1 MKLLGIIG
9 GMSTASS
16 ISYYQKINEHINQLL
31 GANHGARLV
40 IYNLDFEEI
49 AQLQKQGNWQQAG
62 EILADAAKRLVL
74 AGVDGILLATNTMH
88 KVAGNITDAIDVPFL
103 HLIDITA
110 QAIAEQGL
118 DKVGLLGTSF
128 SMTDGFYQTTLVK
141 YGIQTIIPSESDQ
154 KIVHRIIYDELCL
167 NQIKPSAAEQYIQII
182 ETLKAQGAQAVIL
195 GCTEIGLLI
204 NEENSPLPVFDTT
217 LLHIDAAVAWMSA
230 Q

>member
-1 MKLLGIIG
+1 MILYFLG
-9 GMSTASS
+9 
-16 ISYYQKINEHINQLL
+16 
-31 GANHGARLV
+31 LV
-40 IYNLDFEEI
+40 
-49 AQLQKQGNWQQAG
+49 
-62 EILADAAKRLVL
+62 
-74 AGVDGILLATNTMH
+74 LLATNTMH

-110 QAIAEQGL
+110 QAIAKQGL

-128 SMTDGFYQTTLVK
+128 SMTDGFYQTTLAK
-141 YGIQTIIPSESDQ
+141 YGIQTIIPNESDQ
-154 KIVHRIIYDELCL
+154 QIVHRIIYDELCL
-167 NQIKPSAAEQYIQII
+167 NNIKRSSAEQYIQII

-217 LLHIDAAVAWMSA
+217 LLHIDAAVAWMLA